1 MANIPVNPT
10 GIVAST
16 SVTGSFAGFT
26 VVTTAATFSAILDAN
41 GGSVGAMTLP
51 IGTTVNLFVTSA
63 SFTGGPVLFYT

>member
-26 VVTTAATFSAILDAN
+26 VVTTTATFSAIIDAQ
-41 GGSVGAMTLP
+41 GSVGAMTIP
-51 IGTTVNLFVTSA
+51 AGTTVNLFVTSA

>member
-26 VVTTAATFSAILDAN
+26 VVTTAATFSAVRDAN
-41 GGSVGAMTLP
+41 GGSVGAMTIP
-51 IGTTVNLFVTSA
+51 AGTTVNLFVTSA
-63 SFTGGPVLFYT
+63 SFSGGPVLFYT